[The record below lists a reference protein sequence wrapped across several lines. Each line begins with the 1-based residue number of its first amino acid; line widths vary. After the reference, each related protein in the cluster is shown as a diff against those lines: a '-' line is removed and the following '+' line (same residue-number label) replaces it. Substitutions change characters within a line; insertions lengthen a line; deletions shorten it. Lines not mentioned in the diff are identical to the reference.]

1 MCGTYVEIIDHV
13 CVVLALDVLPNE
25 RIHSIFR
32 VLPALVKPLRIAVGN
47 ETRKIILFVNAGVS
61 RVERRK
67 SVDLFLIEFIAVGDK
82 QIVEKFGIRTRNVLI
97 FYVSFG
103 SSVFTAAHR
112 AGSAVS
118 DATDVSRISIAVEG
132 KTRLVNPSHIL
143 AV

>member
-32 VLPALVKPLRIAVGN
+32 VLPALVKPFRIAVGN
-47 ETRKIILFVNAGVS
+47 ETRKIVLFVN
-61 RVERRK
+61 
-67 SVDLFLIEFIAVGDK
+67 AVGDK